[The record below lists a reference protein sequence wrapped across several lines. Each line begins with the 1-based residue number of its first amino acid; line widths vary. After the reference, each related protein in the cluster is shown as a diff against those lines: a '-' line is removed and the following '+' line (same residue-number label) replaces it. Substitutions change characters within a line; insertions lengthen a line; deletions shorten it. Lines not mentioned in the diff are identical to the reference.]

1 MIYIHIHV
9 IYFNKKLMKYLVYH
23 SVYNC
28 HFSCLFCSKFLSVQG
43 KDYFICI
50 DVSPTLIPWPKVI
63 A

>member
-1 MIYIHIHV
+1 
-9 IYFNKKLMKYLVYH
+9 MKYLVYH